1 MPLRITKEK
10 TKKELKRIV
19 EDSSGVT
26 IDLCLQCK
34 RCASGCP
41 VSVHAESSPSEII
54 KHLQMGAGEELLENE
69 FIWMCAGCGTCL
81 SRCPMKIDSSA
92 LMDSLK
98 VLAEKMKA
106 EKPKGNMPLMNR
118 ILLGT
123 MKYFGRTYDMG
134 AMVLYKI
141 GTSTYMKDTDK
152 VPAIL
157 RKGKIALLPP
167 RGADRRTV
175 KRIFAMTGA
184 DKDKRK

>member
-1 MPLRITKEK
+1 
-10 TKKELKRIV
+10 
-19 EDSSGVT
+19 
-26 IDLCLQCK
+26 
-34 RCASGCP
+34 
-41 VSVHAESSPSEII
+41 
-54 KHLQMGAGEELLENE
+54 
-69 FIWMCAGCGTCL
+69 
-81 SRCPMKIDSSA
+81 MKIDSSA

-98 VLAEKMKA
+98 VLAERMKA
-106 EKPKGNMPLMNR
+106 EKPNGNMPLMNR

-134 AMVLYKI
+134 AMILYKI

-167 RGADRRTV
+167 FGADRRTV

-184 DKDKRK
+184 DKDKGK